1 MSSPDSLFSDPATPS
16 GSSHT
21 PAREDD
27 PMTSLNVGD
36 DEKVELP
43 ATSGDVEAAPA
54 FVPRSIARNR
64 KPPARPNAAALFA
77 RGAVMPDSSSSSSSP
92 STTAPAAP
100 AAASSST
107 STANSAPAKITKAES
122 DHLEAILCTIEAAL
136 SDFGLSVHG
145 KGGILERFSEAQAA
159 GKEAWIHVSQLL
171 QNPAVHP
178 SGYQVGRKDAPDVA
192 RLRAMD
198 PAAWD
203 DMVLYL
209 ENIPFAATTS
219 QERSLSRFISSA
231 LGSPVQRLILPPLFD
246 PTSKSRSRDD
256 ELPEDGAQNSQ
267 AQAFAQSRGGPK
279 RGIGLPK
286 GGGPFKGFAF
296 VVLRNAEDVD
306 RALSTYPWQGE
317 PKTREAQRDPD
328 DADDE
333 ADAHMEEGRDEP
345 DPKGKGKAKKA
356 KPSPA
361 EKSRNAGLRALKYS
375 RWLELKREYIA
386 YRHDLETLL
395 DAQLAGEMD
404 RMRYPDVKRDLPPHL
419 ARQHVP
425 PHRAPLPPPRQS
437 DSQPQQETPH
447 RQKRAASPSSPPPD
461 SEMPTTTAADTGVS
475 SSAKR
480 QKRASSPTAA
490 FNARVKRLRTPSPG
504 IDLASDAAL
513 DVQGAYPEGCVL
525 WIRNVH
531 ENSTRTTLKALFG
544 ALLDQLQEGSGKGV
558 EFVDYEKGLDTV
570 STLPLSNRFLAH
582 NSDEN
587 MGAAQCHLRFS
598 SPALATVMHN
608 HLSSTPSLHLS
619 QTILTPASSLS
630 PSSLA
635 AATTA
640 SRRPLISTM
649 LSGEEERRYWANVPE
664 ATRRVARKAAGAK
677 VGLLKDPRNLTAGD
691 AADTNDAGGR
701 AGGGRGRGK
710 GKRKG
715 GGAARPAE
723 VPSAP
728 AAVAF
733 EEPPQQ
739 HQAAPVD
746 EADAPPAAKKRK
758 RPSRL

>member
-1 MSSPDSLFSDPATPS
+1 MSACSRT
-16 GSSHT
+16 
-21 PAREDD
+21 RE
-27 PMTSLNVGD
+27 N
-36 DEKVELP
+36 
-43 ATSGDVEAAPA
+43 APA
-54 FVPRSIARNR
+54 LTQQHGF
-64 KPPARPNAAALFA
+64 
-77 RGAVMPDSSSSSSSP
+77 
-92 STTAPAAP
+92 
-100 AAASSST
+100 
-107 STANSAPAKITKAES
+107 NS
-122 DHLEAILCTIEAAL
+122 
-136 SDFGLSVHG
+136 
-145 KGGILERFSEAQAA
+145 
-159 GKEAWIHVSQLL
+159 
-171 QNPAVHP
+171 
-178 SGYQVGRKDAPDVA
+178 
-192 RLRAMD
+192 
-198 PAAWD
+198 
-203 DMVLYL
+203 
-209 ENIPFAATTS
+209 
-219 QERSLSRFISSA
+219 
-231 LGSPVQRLILPPLFD
+231 
-246 PTSKSRSRDD
+246 
-256 ELPEDGAQNSQ
+256 
-267 AQAFAQSRGGPK
+267 
-279 RGIGLPK
+279 
-286 GGGPFKGFAF
+286 
-296 VVLRNAEDVD
+296 
-306 RALSTYPWQGE
+306 
-317 PKTREAQRDPD
+317 
-328 DADDE
+328 
-333 ADAHMEEGRDEP
+333 
-345 DPKGKGKAKKA
+345 
-356 KPSPA
+356 
-361 EKSRNAGLRALKYS
+361 S
-375 RWLELKREYIA
+375 RWLELKREYLA

-425 PHRAPLPPPRQS
+425 PHRAPLPPPRHS
-437 DSQPQQETPH
+437 DPQPQQETPH

-461 SEMPTTTAADTGVS
+461 SEMPTTTAADPGGG

-570 STLPLSNRFLAH
+570 SALPLSTDFSAH
-582 NSDEN
+582 NSD
-587 MGAAQCHLRFS
+587 GHVGTAQCHLRFS

-608 HLSSTPSLHLS
+608 HLTSTPSLHLS

-649 LSGEEERRYWANVPE
+649 LGGEEERRYWANVPE

-691 AADTNDAGGR
+691 AADPTDAGDR

-715 GGAARPAE
+715 GGAARAAE
-723 VPSAP
+723 AP
-728 AAVAF
+728 AAPAVVAS
-733 EEPPQQ
+733 EEPPHQ